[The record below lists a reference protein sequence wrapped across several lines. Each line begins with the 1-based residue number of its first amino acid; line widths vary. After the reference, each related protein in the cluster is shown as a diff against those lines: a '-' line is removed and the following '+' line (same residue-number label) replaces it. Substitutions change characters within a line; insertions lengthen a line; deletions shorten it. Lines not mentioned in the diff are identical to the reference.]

1 MQQLQRPN
9 ELFYSFS
16 LFCILAQREKK
27 FHGLLGPDT
36 PIRAD
41 YAAAVAGKKIL
52 EHQLELSLKNAS
64 VTLTSDGEEE
74 PRKCALSG

>member
-1 MQQLQRPN
+1 M
-9 ELFYSFS
+9 SFFIPS
-16 LFCILAQREKK
+16 PFSAFFPRERKS
-27 FHGLLGPDT
+27 FTVLCQLGPDT

-41 YAAAVAGKKIL
+41 YAVVAGKKIL

-74 PRKCALSG
+74 LRECALSG

>member
-27 FHGLLGPDT
+27 FHGPVGADT

-41 YAAAVAGKKIL
+41 YAAVAGKKIL

-74 PRKCALSG
+74 LRKCALSG

>member
-1 MQQLQRPN
+1 M
-9 ELFYSFS
+9 SFFIPS
-16 LFCILAQREKK
+16 PFSAFLPRERKS
-27 FHGLLGPDT
+27 FTVLLGPDT

-41 YAAAVAGKKIL
+41 YAAVAGKKIL

-74 PRKCALSG
+74 LRECALSG